1 MDTSVVIYDT
11 TLRDGAQ
18 GEGVSFSVADKLEFV
33 RLLDDLKVDY
43 IEGGW
48 PGSNGKDL
56 AFFYALRDVSL
67 THSKVVAFTSTRRKG
82 ARIADDAH
90 MQSVLGT
97 GMRHC
102 AVVGKTW
109 DFQVFEALR
118 TDLAENLSMISDT
131 IAFLKE
137 KQIEAI
143 FDAEHFFDG
152 YKSNP
157 DYALQALSAAQAAG
171 ADWLVLCDTNGG
183 ALPGEVAEI
192 VAAVRKAGFVK
203 LGVHAH
209 NDGGLAVANSIAAV
223 GEGAMH
229 VQGTI
234 NGFGERAGNTDL
246 CVLIANLVLKC
257 GYETAVGTAG
267 VKRLKSVSERVY
279 EMTGKPPVAG
289 QPFVGKSAFA
299 HKAGIH
305 VSAIRRNPRLYEH
318 VPPEAVGNERR
329 VLLSELSGASNVQ
342 YHLDRLGFPATA
354 DDVTRILG
362 RLKEAE
368 RTGYVFEDADTSVE
382 LLIREELR
390 LCQTRCELVAQVV
403 EPVSE
408 GFAAV
413 VQWREGLDGDR
424 QTRGVGETVSAALCH
439 ALELLG
445 GTFSLTGEDVSGF
458 VQEGAAAFRAR
469 VRGRWGER
477 LVCTVGLGAS
487 RTSALAEALLQVRQY
502 ILFS

>member
-43 IEGGW
+43 VEGGW

-82 ARIADDAH
+82 ARIAEDAH

-131 IAFLKE
+131 IEFLKE
-137 KQIEAI
+137 KEIEAI

-157 DYALQALSAAQAAG
+157 DYALRALSAAKAAG

-183 ALPGEVAEI
+183 TLPGEVAAI
-192 VAAVRKAGFVK
+192 VADVRKAGFVK
-203 LGVHAH
+203 LGIHAH
-209 NDGGLAVANSIAAV
+209 NDGGLAVANSLAALS
-223 GEGAMH
+223 EGAMQ

-246 CVLIANLVLKC
+246 CVLMANLVLKC
-257 GYETAVGTAG
+257 GYETSVGLAG
-267 VKRLKSVSERVY
+267 VKRLKAVSERVY

-342 YHLDRLGFPATA
+342 YHLDRLGLSATP
-354 DDVTRILG
+354 DDVTRILS

-368 RTGYVFEDADTSVE
+368 RTGPVSEDPDTSVE

-390 LCQTRCELVAQVV
+390 LCQTRYE
-403 EPVSE
+403 
-408 GFAAV
+408 
-413 VQWREGLDGDR
+413 
-424 QTRGVGETVSAALCH
+424 
-439 ALELLG
+439 
-445 GTFSLTGEDVSGF
+445 FS
-458 VQEGAAAFRAR
+458 
-469 VRGRWGER
+469 
-477 LVCTVGLGAS
+477 
-487 RTSALAEALLQVRQY
+487 
-502 ILFS
+502 